1 MLECQGSY
9 VAVLADVCRYRAP
22 QMVEGGCAAGKMQ
35 SSKIRRLS
43 QHMAT
48 FFCNPRD
55 KLYDS
60 WRHASLMQ
68 SLKHVETIK
77 V

>member
-1 MLECQGSY
+1 
-9 VAVLADVCRYRAP
+9 
-22 QMVEGGCAAGKMQ
+22 MVEGGCAAGKMQ
-35 SSKIRRLS
+35 SSKIRRLG

-55 KLYDS
+55 KLYDA

-68 SLKHVETIK
+68 SFKHVETIK